1 MIGKVTLVGAG
12 PGDPGLLTVK
22 GREAL
27 LEAQVVV
34 YDRLVSPAVLSLM
47 PENAEKINVGKEAS
61 HHLVPQEQINCLLL
75 NKALEGKRV
84 VRLKGGD
91 PFLFGRGG
99 EELELLTEHG
109 VSFEEVPGITSAIAV
124 PAYGGI
130 PVTHR
135 ELHRPSISSPAT
147 PGRESRW
154 KSTLKPW

>member
-34 YDRLVSPAVLSLM
+34 YDRLVSPAILSLM

-61 HHLVPQEQINCLLL
+61 HHLVPQEQINRLLL

-109 VSFEEVPGITSAIAV
+109 VSFEEVPGITSGHCGSRLWWNPGDTPGVYIV
-124 PAYGGI
+124 PPY
-130 PVTHR
+130 H
-135 ELHRPSISSPAT
+135 HRPR
-147 PGRESRW
+147 PGGKAAGNR
-154 KSTLKPW
+154 L